1 MDLLFSHR
9 IDKIMLYSD
18 YLENDVITSCIPT
31 VKRAE
36 KKFVSAVNVAASTL
50 QGDSYTLFLVPLS
63 GARAHCLQL
72 LATPMVGYLERNHLF
87 LNLRQSQP

>member
-18 YLENDVITSCIPT
+18 YLENDVITSCIPM

-36 KKFVSAVNVAASTL
+36 KKFISAVNVELAKKLGNWFAWD
-50 QGDSYTLFLVPLS
+50 QVIICYVPNCQD
-63 GARAHCLQL
+63 R
-72 LATPMVGYLERNHLF
+72 
-87 LNLRQSQP
+87 